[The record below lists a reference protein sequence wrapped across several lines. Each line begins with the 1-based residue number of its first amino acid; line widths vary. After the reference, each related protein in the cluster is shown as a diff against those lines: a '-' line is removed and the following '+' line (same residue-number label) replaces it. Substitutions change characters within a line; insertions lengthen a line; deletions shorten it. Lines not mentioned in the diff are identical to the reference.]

1 MQNKRKV
8 KIQYPEFV
16 NFDFAIFI
24 KMFLATRLL
33 VELISINAECND
45 LHLERNSYKQ
55 ITRLVYINEPL
66 LL

>member
-8 KIQYPEFV
+8 KIQYSEFV

-24 KMFLATRLL
+24 KMFLATRWL
-33 VELISINAECND
+33 VELVSINAECND